1 MNLGS
6 KDNPTCLAASFESMF
21 LQRQQCRWLNR
32 CRMSSHF
39 LRQALRCRCEGNL
52 LRMGPVALGDPEI
65 GQEAPALG
73 IFDQMQNAREEVAL
87 GFGAADIDDT
97 CVLEFVIKE
106 P

>member
-1 MNLGS
+1 MSCGKLRKYVS
-6 KDNPTCLAASFESMF
+6 PAPAMSLAQPLSNEFPFFAS
-21 LQRQQCRWLNR
+21 
-32 CRMSSHF
+32 
-39 LRQALRCRCEGNL
+39 QALRCRCEGNL

-73 IFDQMQNAREEVAL
+73 IFDQMQNAREEVAF